1 MDNENNESEIFRSS
15 SSNDDEPTLDLDL
28 NALQQLASSRLNRHC
43 VHTRRLTKGLYNEI
57 YLLQFEAGPDCI
69 ARLSCDLNHP
79 AAKFASEVATMKY
92 IAQNTS
98 IKVPE
103 VYDWDG
109 TPNCRHVALEEIGC
123 LYMDSMT
130 STFRIGPI
138 VDPVFYVEGRNA
150 IPSSTGPFRSMQELF
165 DALIQKEKNFFE
177 IHGVQ
182 ELMKKQKMDQ
192 ITAASQVANLIEQ
205 MITLQ
210 AKLFKP
216 FDKSIDQKPFFL
228 VHGDFDAQ
236 NILVERSVNDE
247 IKIVGIIDW
256 EFSRTGTLWNLCQYP
271 IWIQEVE
278 EPFRNLTDLEVQEC
292 YEKQKLREFFHG
304 EMVAKLG
311 SRSGQ
316 ILEMKKRDSRIK
328 KLEDMFTYMVH
339 SFAGLQGLLESFFY
353 RYGSELANV
362 HFDDPIVE
370 YFWEDIIKV
379 QIPPKRAIT
388 YLLSKDELLLNRI
401 MEEVPFHYIASV
413 YYELKSNGYNFSWQQ
428 ASTIAFYM
436 WKNEGKNDPQF
447 MNVAV

>member
-1 MDNENNESEIFRSS
+1 
-15 SSNDDEPTLDLDL
+15 
-28 NALQQLASSRLNRHC
+28 
-43 VHTRRLTKGLYNEI
+43 
-57 YLLQFEAGPDCI
+57 
-69 ARLSCDLNHP
+69 
-79 AAKFASEVATMKY
+79 
-92 IAQNTS
+92 
-98 IKVPE
+98 
-103 VYDWDG
+103 
-109 TPNCRHVALEEIGC
+109 
-123 LYMDSMT
+123 
-130 STFRIGPI
+130 
-138 VDPVFYVEGRNA
+138 
-150 IPSSTGPFRSMQELF
+150 MQELF
-165 DALIQKEKNFFE
+165 DALIQKEKIFFE

-388 YLLSKDELLLNRI
+388 YLLSKDELLLN
-401 MEEVPFHYIASV
+401 
-413 YYELKSNGYNFSWQQ
+413 FSLY
-428 ASTIAFYM
+428 SICLL
-436 WKNEGKNDPQF
+436 
-447 MNVAV
+447 